1 MLPRVLATTVGRH
14 RAVPGPNCCRSAGPT
29 ATCCRRIEHE
39 SGNHRLKFP
48 NSSNLRTCRRLTA
61 GAACTHLLARGPHE
75 SFGHRLE
82 PQDSPWS
89 EDSGDCPTRATNAA
103 PEVLSLRRR
112 PACLT
117 KAPFYALPTPRLR
130 QLSAANLVVQ
140 LDMPRLQTP
149 TKSWPDWNVSLSERT
164 HGTALERVR
173 AGQCPVPLAAAGA
186 TQRRHRTGVASS
198 PGPFGGRQ
206 AEPAPTGCR
215 GGHTNSGT
223 IDWSSR
229 ILRGQK
235 TRACTP
241 QGRRTLRKKHSPLAA
256 PPALRKRLFAIHP
269 RLA

>member
-1 MLPRVLATTVGRH
+1 MH
-14 RAVPGPNCCRSAGPT
+14 RT
-29 ATCCRRIEHE
+29 
-39 SGNHRLKFP
+39 
-48 NSSNLRTCRRLTA
+48 
-61 GAACTHLLARGPHE
+61 
-75 SFGHRLE
+75 
-82 PQDSPWS
+82 
-89 EDSGDCPTRATNAA
+89 
-103 PEVLSLRRR
+103 
-112 PACLT
+112 PACPA
-117 KAPFYALPTPRLR
+117 KAPFGASPTLCLR
-130 QLSAANLVVQ
+130 QLYAANLVVQ
-140 LDMPRLQTP
+140 LELPRLPAP
-149 TKSWPDWNVSLSERT
+149 TKSWLDRNVSLSERT

-186 TQRRHRTGVASS
+186 THRRHRTGVASS

-235 TRACTP
+235 TRACAP